1 MILCKVN
8 FCGKFPIF
16 RNSGGIK
23 LHGEGEAVS
32 RILGDL
38 ASKGGGLKNL
48 VGGGNPHYTRHYEH
62 KAFRNDLLHQE
73 RSSD

>member
-48 VGGGNPHYTRHYEH
+48 VGEATLIIHATMNIRHSEMICH
-62 KAFRNDLLHQE
+62 IRKGLLI
-73 RSSD
+73 